1 MIWWPYVLAIF
12 MLGGTLGFFTCALMV
27 MSKRS
32 DEVEATEFSHGWQE
46 RRP

>member
-1 MIWWPYVLAIF
+1 MIWWPYVLAGCWIC
-12 MLGGTLGFFTCALMV
+12 GCIGFVTAALMV

-32 DEVEATEFSHGWQE
+32 DADEYETPQGWQG

>member
-12 MLGGTLGFFTCALMV
+12 MLGGTLGFCARMV

-32 DEVEATEFSHGWQE
+32 DEVDQFEHEWG

>member
-1 MIWWPYVLAIF
+1 MIWWPYVLAGCWIC
-12 MLGGTLGFFTCALMV
+12 GCIGFFTAALMV

-32 DEVEATEFSHGWQE
+32 DEAEATEFHHGW